1 MYRTADVQYS
11 CMGAYMLVSMV
22 PYLVVNTPSKAGA
35 RDSVSE
41 RRRDFISRF
50 DFFALIPAHCTL
62 GHLRVWALLRLRAT
76 SSEEE
81 RAVQRDS
88 SQRDLWCPETPKQL
102 RCTCVVRHA
111 LHTWPRVVHVVSNRS
126 LETTYCNIN
135 HHLVL

>member
-81 RAVQRDS
+81 RAVQRDCATASHTAALRLTAASGCDDALPPARRHFGAELKTSATNAARCAS
-88 SQRDLWCPETPKQL
+88 STITR
-102 RCTCVVRHA
+102 
-111 LHTWPRVVHVVSNRS
+111 
-126 LETTYCNIN
+126 
-135 HHLVL
+135 